1 MNLHDKQKQ
10 GLVLFLIQLMLV
22 LSNSFVFAVVW
33 YKFYSEKIY
42 MVPFYAKGDYFVIAI
57 FFILYTIITRLY
69 GGFALTISRIS
80 ELVYSQ
86 CVSLLVTDG
95 VLYLVILLL
104 MRKFPNPFPLIL
116 SMSVSMVMST
126 LWAKVANNLAN
137 KVCPPKRTLLIY
149 DNMDAYQSGLD
160 IIRRLSWR
168 FVLVAEVSAIGA
180 EEDIYKKIQ
189 EAGVEAVML
198 CGLASSQRN
207 DILKYCI
214 KHEIKAYV
222 RPNIGD
228 FIMSSAKTIQMANLP
243 VIVCEH
249 SAPSLFYL
257 VIKRTMDIVLSLC
270 GLVVTGPVMILTA
283 IAVKAYDHGPVL
295 YKQARMTKAGR
306 TFYIY
311 KFRSMQVNAEQD
323 GIARLAQQNDQ
334 RITAVGKIIR
344 ACRIDELPQM
354 LNILGG
360 SMSVVGPRPERPE
373 IFEQY
378 QETLPEFG
386 LRLQVKAGLTG
397 YAQVYGKYNTMPY
410 DKLQMD
416 LMYIA
421 HPSIIEDLKII
432 LATIKVLFVSESIEG
447 VTQGAV
453 TAIDVS
459 DKNVEQKKQVEV
471 CYFTTK

>member
-1 MNLHDKQKQ
+1 MKFTTDEN
-10 GLVLFLIQLMLV
+10 G
-22 LSNSFVFAVVW
+22 SYYYAVVDDGV
-33 YKFYSEKIY
+33 STT
-42 MVPFYAKGDYFVIAI
+42 
-57 FFILYTIITRLY
+57 TIN
-69 GGFALTISRIS
+69 
-80 ELVYSQ
+80 
-86 CVSLLVTDG
+86 TDG
-95 VLYLVILLL
+95 TGTTCTTGEVTITNPTGLTAGAKDIYIKVKDNAGNVSALL
-104 MRKFPNPFPLIL
+104 KID
-116 SMSVSMVMST
+116 
-126 LWAKVANNLAN
+126 
-137 KVCPPKRTLLIY
+137 I
-149 DNMDAYQSGLD
+149 DAYQSGLD

-180 EEDIYKKIQ
+180 EEDIYAMIQ
-189 EAGVEAVML
+189 QVGVEAVML

-214 KHEIKAYV
+214 KHEIRAYV

-249 SAPSLFYL
+249 SAPSFFYL
-257 VIKRTMDIVLSLC
+257 ATKRMMDIVVSLC
-270 GLVVTGPVMILTA
+270 GLVVAGPVMILTA

-295 YKQARMTKAGR
+295 YKQARITKAGR
-306 TFYIY
+306 IFYIY

-323 GIARLAQQNDQ
+323 GIARLAQQSDQ

-344 ACRIDELPQM
+344 ACRIDELPQI

-373 IFEQY
+373 IMEQY
-378 QETLPEFG
+378 KETLPEFE

-432 LATIKVLFVSESIEG
+432 LTTIKILFLPESTEG
-447 VTQGAV
+447 VKEERT
-453 TAIDVS
+453 TATDCEIR
-459 DKNVEQKKQVEV
+459 KIKQKKDLIS
-471 CYFTTK
+471 

>member
-1 MNLHDKQKQ
+1 
-10 GLVLFLIQLMLV
+10 
-22 LSNSFVFAVVW
+22 
-33 YKFYSEKIY
+33 
-42 MVPFYAKGDYFVIAI
+42 
-57 FFILYTIITRLY
+57 
-69 GGFALTISRIS
+69 
-80 ELVYSQ
+80 
-86 CVSLLVTDG
+86 
-95 VLYLVILLL
+95 
-104 MRKFPNPFPLIL
+104 
-116 SMSVSMVMST
+116 
-126 LWAKVANNLAN
+126 
-137 KVCPPKRTLLIY
+137 
-149 DNMDAYQSGLD
+149 MDAYQSGLD

-180 EEDIYKKIQ
+180 EEDIYKMIQ

-214 KHEIKAYV
+214 THEIRAYV

-270 GLVVTGPVMILTA
+270 GLVMAGPVMILTA

-432 LATIKVLFVSESIEG
+432 LATIKVLFVSESTEGIEEHK
-447 VTQGAV
+447 VIALSMHNLE
-453 TAIDVS
+453 IDDMVQAAE
-459 DKNVEQKKQVEV
+459 KNKA
-471 CYFTTK
+471 FTKARQ